1 MSVKGAGEI
10 PSELF
15 AGGGQMSALIRSR
28 DWSQTPLGAVE
39 KWSQSLKT
47 AIGIVLGSR
56 YPMFVWWGHQM
67 INLYND
73 AYIPVL
79 GQRHPEAL
87 GESAFDVWA
96 DVWEVVGPQAE
107 AVLNEGKSS
116 WNKEALLIMERNGY
130 PEETYF
136 TFSYSPV
143 PGDDGRPG
151 GVFCAVT
158 EETERVLNDRRLRTL
173 RELAAETVTALT
185 VEAACLVWATVLTHN
200 AHDIPFALL
209 YLLDGDRTQARLAGT
224 TRLAAGTIASPEAID
239 LTSGQTACGWQLAQ
253 VMETG
258 ESKIVEDLEAR
269 FGLLPGGA
277 WSESPHQAV
286 ILPLARAGET
296 FGFLIAGVSPL
307 RVFDDDCKGFF
318 DLLAGQ
324 VTTAINNARTYEQE
338 RKRVETL
345 AELDRAKTV
354 FFNNVSHEFRTPL
367 TLILGPT
374 EEALTDRNVPL
385 PPEHRE
391 RMEAVQ
397 RNGQR
402 LLKLVNTLLD
412 FSRIEAG
419 RIQACYEQTD
429 LAAFTAELASV
440 FRSALEGANLR
451 LAVDCPPLSQ
461 PACVDRQMWEKIV
474 LNLLSNAFKFT
485 FEGEIA
491 VILRDRDDQIELE
504 VRDTGTGIP
513 AQELPHIFERFHRV
527 RGAKGRTYEGSGIG
541 LSLVQELVRLHGGTI
556 EVSSAVDRGT
566 SFTVSIP
573 AGSAHLPPL
582 EIDRAGTLTSTS
594 TSAATYVEELLRW
607 LPDKSN
613 EMVAGT
619 DGGLCPP
626 SVRAENKFS
635 SRIIFVDDNSD
646 MRDYVRRLLLNQGY
660 AVETAADGMAALA
673 AIGQQ
678 TPDLVLTDIMMPR
691 LDGFGLLRE
700 LRADPTT
707 KEIPII
713 LLSARAGEEARI
725 EGLEAGADDY
735 LTKPFSAREL
745 LARVE
750 ANLKLAQL
758 RREAMQQEQVLRREA
773 ETAYQQVESILSSI
787 SDGFFA
793 LDRDWRYTYA
803 NDRLCEMAQKPPEEL
818 LGYNHWDLFPDAVDT
833 DVCVQFH
840 RAMSEQTPI
849 QFEYL
854 YLPWNRW
861 FDYRVYPSPDGLTI
875 FATDIT
881 DRKQAELVLVEQKRL
896 LELTASGHPLDEC
909 LSSLCASV
917 SQLNPRTRACIL
929 VADAQRLRF
938 PYSITPDFE
947 PSFGQGLKDAPINE
961 LAIGTCGEAVYCGKP
976 VTCAD
981 IANDDRW
988 SQPWRDLC
996 AAHGVLACY
1005 SAPVLDGDNQ
1015 PLGSLMLCFD
1025 EARMPTDWEYRL
1037 SEFGTKI
1044 ASIVFERE
1052 GSIRALRESEER
1064 LRRAIAIE
1072 TVGVIFFKTDG
1083 TITDTNDAFLRMSG
1097 YSREDTEQGLVRWD
1111 EMTPLE
1117 WMPHSLI
1124 AVEEFEATG
1133 RTTPYEKEYI
1143 RKDGSR
1149 WWALFAATQFN
1160 EAEGVEFIIDIT
1172 DRKQAEVERRESEV
1186 RFRQLADTAP
1196 VLIWMS
1202 GTDKLC
1208 NYFNQPWLDFTGR
1221 TMEQEMGNGWVQGV
1235 HPDDFQYCLDTYVTA
1250 FDARQKFQMEY
1261 RLRRFDGVYRWF
1273 MDTGIPR
1280 FTLQGDFLGYIGSCI
1295 DITDRFQAE
1304 VALRESESRLRLI
1317 IESAKDYAIFTLDPG
1332 GTIASWNSGA
1342 QRLLGYTDAEAI
1354 GCCGSIIFTPEDK
1367 EQGRAQRERQIAA
1380 KQGQAENERWHVRKD
1395 GSRFWASGLMMPLQ
1409 DETGNTQGFVNILQD
1424 KTAQRQADQRLHLL
1438 YETTSDLLATEQ
1450 PLALMNTLF
1459 SKLSAQLDLHC
1470 YYNFLVEE
1478 KDNRLH
1484 LHLSS
1489 SSGISEE
1496 VAAAMEWIDF
1506 GQYTCGLVARER
1518 RQIVLDREQIA
1529 TDPHAQLIRSMGIT
1543 AYAGQPLIA
1552 QGRLLGMLSFASRT
1566 RTCFTS
1572 EEIDLLQVTCD
1583 QVAIALERANLTSSL
1598 QQQAQ
1603 QLQQANRMKD
1613 EFLAVLSHEL
1623 RSPLNPILGWS
1634 KLLQVRKFDEAKTA
1648 QALATIER
1656 NAKLQSE
1663 LIEDLLDVSRILQ
1676 GKLSLNVARIDLAST
1691 IRAAIET
1698 VRLAALAKSIGLEVS
1713 LDRNAGSV
1721 SGDSTR
1727 LQQVVWN
1734 LLSNAVKFTPAG
1746 GRVQV
1751 RLEQAGESAQITISD
1766 NGNGIP
1772 QEFLPHVF
1780 DYFRQADSATT
1791 RKFGGLGLG
1800 LAIVRHLVELHG
1812 GTVGA
1817 DSPGEGLGAT
1827 FTVRLPLM
1835 PPKPAA
1841 DRQEQSSE
1849 PSLNLKG
1856 VQVLVVDDDTDTREF
1871 VVFLLEQASASVIW
1885 ANSAREALVALM
1897 QSKPDVLLSDIGM
1910 PDMDGYMLLRQ
1921 IRALPPSLGGK
1932 IPAIALTAYAG
1943 DFNQQQALKA
1953 GFQRHL
1959 TKPIEPDELIGAIA
1973 SVLGKNTHDSY

>member
-1 MSVKGAGEI
+1 MSVNRSEEI
-10 PSELF
+10 PQELF
-15 AGGGQMSALIRSR
+15 AGGGEMGALIRSH
-28 DWSQTPLGAVE
+28 DWSLSPLGAVE

-56 YPMFVWWGHQM
+56 YPMFIWWGHQM

-73 AYIPVL
+73 AYIPIL
-79 GQRHPEAL
+79 GKRHPAAL
-87 GESAFDVWA
+87 GESAFNLWA
-96 DVWEVVGPQAE
+96 DVWEVVGSQAE

-116 WNKEALLIMERNGY
+116 WNKEALPIVVDRNGY
-130 PEETYF
+130 PEESYF

-151 GVFCAVT
+151 GVFGAVS

-173 RELAAETVTALT
+173 RELSAETITAKT
-185 VEAACLVWATVLTHN
+185 VEAACLVSATALTSN
-200 AHDIPFALL
+200 ACDIPFALL
-209 YLLDGDRTQARLAGT
+209 YLLNGDRTQARLAST
-224 TRLAAGTIASPEAID
+224 TRLAAGTTASPEAID
-239 LTSGQTACGWQLAQ
+239 LTSAETSQGWQLRQ

-277 WSESPHQAV
+277 WSQSPHQAV
-286 ILPLARAGET
+286 ILPLARSGET

-307 RVFDDDCKGFF
+307 RVFDDDYKGFF
-318 DLLAGQ
+318 DSIAGQ
-324 VTTAINNARTYEQE
+324 VTTGINNARTYEQE
-338 RKRVETL
+338 RKRLEAL

-354 FFNNVSHEFRTPL
+354 FFSNVSGEFRTPL
-367 TLILGPT
+367 TLILGST

-385 PPEHRE
+385 PAAHRE
-391 RMEAVQ
+391 RMEVVQ

-402 LLKLVNTLLD
+402 LLKLVNPVLD
-412 FSRIEAG
+412 FWGIETG
-419 RIQACYEQTD
+419 RIQPVYELTD

-440 FRSALEGANLR
+440 FRSAIEGANLR
-451 LAVDCPPLSQ
+451 LVVDCPPLSES
-461 PACVDRQMWEKIV
+461 AWVDRQMWEKIV

-491 VILRDRDDQIELE
+491 VVLRDRDCQIELE

-513 AQELPHIFERFHRV
+513 ARELPHIFERFHRG
-527 RGAKGRTYEGSGIG
+527 RGAKARTYEGSGIG
-541 LSLVQELVRLHGGTI
+541 LSLVQELVGLHGGKI
-556 EVSSAVDRGT
+556 QVSSAVDLGT

-573 AGSAHLPPL
+573 AGSARLPARP
-582 EIDRAGTLTSTS
+582 IDRVATVTSTS
-594 TSAATYVEELLRW
+594 TSAATYVEEALRLLPEEDREQG
-607 LPDKSN
+607 SARAV
-613 EMVAGT
+613 EST
-619 DGGLCPP
+619 PP
-626 SVRAENKFS
+626 SALLPPAS
-635 SRIIFVDDNSD
+635 SASSARILVVGDNTD
-646 MRDYVRRLLLNQGY
+646 MCDYARRLSIDRGY

-673 AIGQQ
+673 AVGQQ
-678 TPDLVLTDIMMPR
+678 IPDLILTDAIVAR
-691 LDGFGLLRE
+691 LDRIELLRE
-700 LRADPTT
+700 LRADPKT
-707 KEIPII
+707 KDIPII
-713 LLSARAGEEARI
+713 LLSARAPEEARI

-735 LTKPFSAREL
+735 LTEPFSAREL

-750 ANLKLAQL
+750 TNLKQAQL
-758 RREAMQQEQVLRREA
+758 RREAIQQEQVLRRQP
-773 ETAYQQVESILSSI
+773 ETAHQQVESILSSI

-793 LDRDWRYTYA
+793 LDRNWHYTYV
-803 NDRLCEMAQKPPEEL
+803 NDRLCEIVFKQREEL
-818 LGYNHWDLFPDAVDT
+818 LGYNHWDLFPNTVDT
-833 DVCVQFH
+833 DVYLQFH
-840 RAMSEQTPI
+840 RAVNEQTPI

-861 FDYRVYPSPDGLTI
+861 FEYRVYPSADGLTI

-896 LELTASGHPLDEC
+896 LELTASGRPLDEC

-917 SQLNPRTRACIL
+917 SKLNPRTRACIL
-929 VADAQRLRF
+929 VVDAERLTF
-938 PYSITPDFE
+938 PYSITPGFE
-947 PSFGQGLKDAPINE
+947 PSFAQGLKDAPINE
-961 LAIGTCGEAVYCGKP
+961 LAIGTCGEAVYSGKP

-988 SQPWRDLC
+988 SQGWRDLC
-996 AAHGVLACY
+996 VAHGVLACH
-1005 SAPVLDGDNQ
+1005 SAPIQGADNV

-1025 EARMPTDWEYRL
+1025 EARMPTDLEYRL
-1037 SEFGTKI
+1037 SDFATQV
-1044 ASIVFERE
+1044 ASIVFDRDR
-1052 GSIRALRESEER
+1052 SSLALRESEER

-1083 TITDTNDAFLRMSG
+1083 SITQTNDAFLRMSG

-1111 EMTPLE
+1111 TMTPPE

-1149 WWALFAATQFN
+1149 WWALFAATQLN

-1172 DRKQAEVERRESEV
+1172 NRKQAEVELRESEV
-1186 RFRQLADTAP
+1186 RFRQMADIAP

-1221 TMEQEMGNGWVQGV
+1221 TIEQEMGNGWLEGV
-1235 HPDDFQYCLDTYVTA
+1235 HPDDCQHCLDTYVTA
-1250 FDARQKFQMEY
+1250 FEGRQQFQMEY
-1261 RLRRFDGVYRWF
+1261 RLRRFDGVYRWVI
-1273 MDTGIPR
+1273 DTGIPR
-1280 FTLQGDFLGYIGSCI
+1280 FTLEGDFLGYIGSCI

-1304 VALRESESRLRLI
+1304 VALRQSESRLRLM
-1317 IESAKDYAIFTLDPG
+1317 IESAKDYAIFTLDLN

-1342 QRLLGYTDAEAI
+1342 ERLLGYTDAEAI
-1354 GCCGSIIFTPEDK
+1354 GCRGSIMFTPEDK
-1367 EQGRAQRERQIAA
+1367 EQGRAEKERQIALT
-1380 KQGQAENERWHVRKD
+1380 QGQAENERWHMRKD

-1424 KTAQRQADQRLHLL
+1424 KTAQRQANQRLNLL
-1438 YETTSDLLATEQ
+1438 YEMTSDLLATEQ

-1478 KDNRLH
+1478 KDNRQK
-1484 LHLSS
+1484 LHLSNF
-1489 SSGISEE
+1489 SGISEE
-1496 VAAAMEWIDF
+1496 VVAAMEWIDF
-1506 GQYTCGLVARER
+1506 GQYICGQVARDR
-1518 RQIVLDREQIA
+1518 RQLVLDREQLA
-1529 TDPHAQLIRSMGIT
+1529 TNPHAQIIRSMGIT
-1543 AYAGQPLIA
+1543 AYAAQPLIA
-1552 QGRLLGMLSFASRT
+1552 QGRLLGTLSFGSRT

-1583 QVAIALERANLTSSL
+1583 QVAIALERVNLTTSL
-1598 QQQAQ
+1598 QQQAE
-1603 QLQQANRMKD
+1603 QLLQANRIKD

-1676 GKLSLNVARIDLAST
+1676 GKLSLNPTSIDLAST
-1691 IRAAIET
+1691 ITAALET
-1698 VRLAALAKSIGLEVS
+1698 VRLAAQAKSIAVEVS
-1713 LDRNAGSV
+1713 LDSNVGAV
-1721 SGDSTR
+1721 SGDPTR

-1746 GRVQV
+1746 GRVEV
-1751 RLEQAGESAQITISD
+1751 RLEQVGNQAQITISD
-1766 NGNGIP
+1766 NGKGIP
-1772 QEFLPHVF
+1772 KEFLPYVF

-1800 LAIVRHLVELHG
+1800 LAIVRYLVELHG
-1812 GTVGA
+1812 GTVQA
-1817 DSPGEGLGAT
+1817 DSPGEELGAT

-1835 PPKPAA
+1835 PIEPAVNH
-1841 DRQEQSSE
+1841 QEQCSE
-1849 PSLNLKG
+1849 ASLNLKG

-1871 VVFLLEQASASVIW
+1871 LVFLLQQAQASVIW
-1885 ANSAREALVALM
+1885 ANSAGEALAALM
-1897 QSKPDVLLSDIGM
+1897 QFKPDVLLSDIGM

-1921 IRALPPSLGGK
+1921 VRALPPEQGGQ

-1943 DFNQQQALKA
+1943 DVNQQQALAA
-1953 GFQRHL
+1953 GFQRHIA
-1959 TKPIEPDELIGAIA
+1959 KPVEPDELIGVI
-1973 SVLGKNTHDSY
+1973 VNLIRRTE